1 MKLTGKYSILIQ
13 AVAWK
18 MYFIIPFLMMSN
30 FGHFSNTGFKFLLL
44 HSLQLNLFS
53 VVLFY
58 VNFLYLVPRLLF
70 TNRIKKYVMVLF
82 GLLFL
87 QFLMNYLSDSYFLPK
102 MQFPIVPSSTI
113 NGITPPNLP
122 NGFFKPQLIGSL
134 FSFFLITILSTLIAL
149 FLERIKNYEEKK
161 QIQFEKTAAELSALK
176 LQISPHFLFNTLNNI
191 RWLARKKSDLTE
203 DAVVKLATLLRY
215 IIYQANEQKVALV
228 LEINNLKD
236 FIGLQEMRIG
246 NNTRVSFEVSGLVD
260 DYEIEP
266 LLFIPFVENAFKY
279 GVSDTVDSE
288 IQIVLKLVANVLIFK
303 VRNSIFRNQDFENTD
318 NTGLGIENVR
328 QRLCLLYPHAHTLN
342 ISEND
347 QKFTV
352 SLRIELKNGEN

>member
-1 MKLTGKYSILIQ
+1 
-13 AVAWK
+13 
-18 MYFIIPFLMMSN
+18 
-30 FGHFSNTGFKFLLL
+30 
-44 HSLQLNLFS
+44 
-53 VVLFY
+53 
-58 VNFLYLVPRLLF
+58 
-70 TNRIKKYVMVLF
+70 
-82 GLLFL
+82 
-87 QFLMNYLSDSYFLPK
+87 MNYTLDLYFLPK
-102 MQFPIVPSSTI
+102 MQFPKVPSNTF
-113 NGITPPNLP
+113 NGIAPPKMP
-122 NGFFKPQLIGSL
+122 NGFFKPQLIGTL

-149 FLERIKNYEEKK
+149 FFERIKNYEEKK

-203 DAVVKLATLLRY
+203 DAIVKLATLLRY

-236 FIGLQEMRIG
+236 FISLQEMRIG
-246 NNTRVSFEVSGLVD
+246 NNTSVSFEISGLVE

-279 GVSDTVDSE
+279 GVSDTADSE
-288 IQIVLKLVANVLIFK
+288 IQIVVKLVANVLIFK
-303 VRNSIFRNQDFENTD
+303 VSNSIFGNQDFENLE

-347 QKFTV
+347 HKFTV
-352 SLRIELKNGEN
+352 ILRIELKNGEN

>member
-1 MKLTGKYSILIQ
+1 
-13 AVAWK
+13 
-18 MYFIIPFLMMSN
+18 
-30 FGHFSNTGFKFLLL
+30 
-44 HSLQLNLFS
+44 
-53 VVLFY
+53 
-58 VNFLYLVPRLLF
+58 
-70 TNRIKKYVMVLF
+70 
-82 GLLFL
+82 
-87 QFLMNYLSDSYFLPK
+87 
-102 MQFPIVPSSTI
+102 MQFPKVSSNTF
-113 NGITPPNLP
+113 NGIDPPKMP
-122 NGFFKPQLIGSL
+122 NGFFKPQLIGTL

-203 DAVVKLATLLRY
+203 DAIVKLATLLRY

-246 NNTRVSFEVSGLVD
+246 NNTSVSFEVSGLVE

-279 GVSDTVDSE
+279 GVSESDLVPYMAPSNESLDANGTE
-288 IQIVLKLVANVLIFK
+288 IHFYGYYKKWVPQ
-303 VRNSIFRNQDFENTD
+303 ENYYYCVD
-318 NTGLGIENVR
+318 NTGFEANPVRNEGTYSKYASLDDKIDGFHYYLAYIKFGLGRCTSDTAHEIRDGHITREEGVALVR
-328 QRLCLLYPHAHTLN
+328 KFDGEFPAKYFETFLEYCDITEQYFNEVVDSWR
-342 ISEND
+342 SEHLWEKD
-347 QKFTV
+347 QDGKWSLKSTV
-352 SLRIELKNGEN
+352 QNED

>member
-13 AVAWK
+13 VVAWM
-18 MYFIIPFLMMSN
+18 MYFIIPFLMMPN
-30 FGHFSNTGFKFLLL
+30 FGHISSNGFKFLLL

-70 TNRIKKYVMVLF
+70 TNQIKKYILVLLV
-82 GLLFL
+82 LLFS
-87 QFLMNYLSDSYFLPK
+87 QFLMNYTLDLYFLPK
-102 MQFPIVPSSTI
+102 MQFPKVPSNTF
-113 NGITPPNLP
+113 NGIAPPKMP
-122 NGFFKPQLIGSL
+122 NGFFKPQLIGTL
-134 FSFFLITILSTLIAL
+134 FSFFLITILSTLMAL

-203 DAVVKLATLLRY
+203 DAIVKLATLLRY

-246 NNTRVSFEVSGLVD
+246 NNTSVSFEVSGLVE

-279 GVSDTVDSE
+279 GVSDTADSE
-288 IQIVLKLVANVLIFK
+288 IQIVIKLVANVLIFK
-303 VRNSIFRNQDFENTD
+303 VSNSIFRNQDFENLE

-328 QRLCLLYPHAHTLN
+328 QRLSLLYPHAHTLN

-347 QKFTV
+347 HKFTV
-352 SLRIELKNGEN
+352 SLRIELINGEN

>member
-13 AVAWK
+13 VVAWM
-18 MYFIIPFLMMSN
+18 MYFIIPFLMMPN
-30 FGHFSNTGFKFLLL
+30 FGYFSNSGFKFLLL

-70 TNRIKKYVMVLF
+70 TNQIRKYTMVLF
-82 GLLFL
+82 GLLFSK
-87 QFLMNYLSDSYFLPK
+87 FLMNYIADFYFLPK
-102 MQFPIVPSSTI
+102 MQLPVFSSNVNSGFTQAK
-113 NGITPPNLP
+113 LP
-122 NGFFKPQLIGSL
+122 NGFFKPQLVGML
-134 FSFFLITILSTLIAL
+134 FSFFLITTLSTLIAL
-149 FLERIKNYEEKK
+149 FFERIKNYEEKK
-161 QIQFEKTAAELSALK
+161 QIEFEKTAAELSALK

-228 LEINNLKD
+228 LEINNLQD
-236 FIGLQEMRIG
+236 FIGLQKMRIG
-246 NNTRVSFEVSGLVD
+246 NNTKVSFEVSGLVE

-288 IQIVLKLVANVLIFK
+288 IQIVLKLVSNVLIFK
-303 VRNSIFRNQDFENTD
+303 VSNSIYRNQDFENLE

>member
-1 MKLTGKYSILIQ
+1 MKLTGKYSLVMQLVGWI
-13 AVAWK
+13 
-18 MYFIIPFLMMSN
+18 MYFIIPFFTMPN
-30 FGHFSNTGFKFLLL
+30 FISFQQQDFLFFLTHLIINNVLLIGIFYINYSVLVNRFLLRNKTKQYLLILFLLL
-44 HSLQLNLFS
+44 IILLIFS
-53 VVLFY
+53 
-58 VNFLYLVPRLLF
+58 
-70 TNRIKKYVMVLF
+70 
-82 GLLFL
+82 
-87 QFLMNYLSDSYFLPK
+87 YLSDLLLFKNPPSKPPFVKPEFNIGPPPPRPEFYIDPKYFGTFFSYFL
-102 MQFPIVPSSTI
+102 IVVFSS
-113 NGITPPNLP
+113 LV
-122 NGFFKPQLIGSL
+122 
-134 FSFFLITILSTLIAL
+134 AL
-149 FLERIKNYEEKK
+149 LTDRIKVNEEKK

-203 DAVVKLATLLRY
+203 DAIVKLATLLRY

-246 NNTRVSFEVSGLVD
+246 NNTIVSFEVSGLVE

-288 IQIVLKLVANVLIFK
+288 IKIDFKLVAHVLNFK
-303 VRNSIFRNQDFENTD
+303 VSNSIFRHQCFDNLE

-328 QRLCLLYPHAHTLN
+328 QRLCLLYPYAHTLN

-347 QKFTV
+347 DKFTV
-352 SLRIELKNGEN
+352 NLRLELNNG